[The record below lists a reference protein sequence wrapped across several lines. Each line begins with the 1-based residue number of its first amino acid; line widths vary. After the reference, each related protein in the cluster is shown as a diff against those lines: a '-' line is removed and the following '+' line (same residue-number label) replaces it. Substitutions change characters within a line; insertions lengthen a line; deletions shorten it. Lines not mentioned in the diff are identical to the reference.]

1 MTDMKRTTGGLF
13 QGTQRTVT
21 RGDLRDAVEFLDAR
35 VKDAAVRR
43 VLGLDVAK
51 RYANASS
58 HAPAP
63 TVRQGSSE
71 IQDLQRV
78 PQNR

>member
-1 MTDMKRTTGGLF
+1 MSDMKRTTGGLF

-35 VKDAAVRR
+35 VKDASVRR

-51 RYANASS
+51 KYANASS
-58 HAPAP
+58 HVPAP
-63 TVRQGSSE
+63 TVRQGASE

>member
-1 MTDMKRTTGGLF
+1 MTNMKRTTGGLF

-58 HAPAP
+58 QAPAP
-63 TVRQGSSE
+63 IVPQGASE

-78 PQNR
+78 PQHR

>member
-63 TVRQGSSE
+63 IVRPGASE